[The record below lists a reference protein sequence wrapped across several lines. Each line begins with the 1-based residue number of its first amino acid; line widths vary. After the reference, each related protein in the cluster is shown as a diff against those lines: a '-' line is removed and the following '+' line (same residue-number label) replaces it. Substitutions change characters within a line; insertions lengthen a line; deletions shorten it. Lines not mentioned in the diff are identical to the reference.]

1 MTENN
6 FQIDS
11 AAVSDR
17 GLSEKRPQNEDSF
30 LEMNERGLFAV
41 ADGVGGAQAGD
52 VASQMAIEILA
63 EAFINL
69 RENGDAEEMMKIA
82 IERANEAIYQMS
94 HDLPQLS
101 TMATTIV
108 ALRLDGNIATI
119 GHVGDSRIYRLDE
132 KGNLYR
138 ETQDHSM
145 VEEEVQAGRMTAHQA
160 ATHPNRNVISRALGA
175 DSFVEV
181 DMKTIMF
188 EPRTTFLLCSDGITR
203 HIDDFQLRELL
214 QSGDNPANICRRM
227 KEICYERG
235 AEDNLTA
242 VIAKV
247 SDIVA
252 DKNNGSRKS
261 VLDFEETT
269 IATARPPQNE
279 NWIAADNLTEAPT
292 QPIQMSATEDKSGQ
306 DIDLTD
312 EILAP
317 ASVRNAN
324 SAVLQTENIHKPDI
338 RKVEVE
344 RDVKSYKVEKA
355 SGFGKLLSSFLL
367 LLLGGVIG
375 AGAVYFLFQN
385 KPQPEVPQIVEQQ
398 TPNIP
403 YSAFEDNRRNVDR
416 NPEQYIFASS
426 GRAESAED
434 YYLLGR
440 ASLLTGKYPEAKK
453 AFEEAKNRL
462 AQTSE
467 VNSKMLAN
475 EIAMAL
481 AIINDPSAQKSF
493 EKDMS
498 LNKSDSNA
506 QLNANNGI
514 NANFGANSA
523 NKPANSSNSNQDLD
537 NN

>member
-1 MTENN
+1 MTGNN

-11 AAVSDR
+11 AAVSDK
-17 GLSEKRPQNEDSF
+17 GLSEKRPQNEDSY
-30 LEMNERGLFAV
+30 LEMRDRGLFAV

-52 VASQMAIEILA
+52 VASQMAMEIVA
-63 EAFINL
+63 EAFMNL
-69 RENGDAEEMMKIA
+69 RQNSDAEEMMKIA

-108 ALRLDGNIATI
+108 ALHIDGNIATI

-145 VEEEVQAGRMTAHQA
+145 VEEEVRAGRMTAHQA
-160 ATHPNRNVISRALGA
+160 ATHPSRNIISRALGA
-175 DSFVEV
+175 DSSVEV

-214 QSGDNPANICRRM
+214 QSGDDPASICRLM

-247 SDIVA
+247 SHVA
-252 DKNNGSRKS
+252 NEKSNGSKKT

-269 IATARPPQNE
+269 IAAARPPLNE
-279 NWIAADNLTEAPT
+279 NWVTPDNLNELPT
-292 QPIQMSATEDKSGQ
+292 YPLQIPEKQNTSEPDV
-306 DIDLTD
+306 DLTD
-312 EILAP
+312 EILTP
-317 ASVRNAN
+317 VSVKKSN
-324 SAVLQTENIHKPDI
+324 SPVLLTEDI
-338 RKVEVE
+338 RKTSAEKVAVE
-344 RDVKSYKVEKA
+344 RDVKSYKVEEA
-355 SGFGKLLSSFLL
+355 SGFGRFFSSLLF
-367 LLLGGVIG
+367 LLLGGLIG
-375 AGAVYFLFQN
+375 AGGVYFLLQN
-385 KPQPEVPQIVEQQ
+385 KPQPEIPQIVQQQ

-416 NPEQYIFASS
+416 NPAQYIFASN
-426 GRAESAED
+426 GKAESAEE

-440 ASLLTGKYPEAKK
+440 ANLLSGKYPEAKK

-467 VNSKMLAN
+467 VNSKILAN
-475 EIAMAL
+475 ETAMAL
-481 AIINDPSAQKSF
+481 AIINDPFAQKAF
-493 EKDMS
+493 EKDMI
-498 LNKSDSNA
+498 LNKADNSP
-506 QLNANNGI
+506 QANVSIGGNI
-514 NANFGANSA
+514 NVEANTVNR
-523 NKPANSSNSNQDLD
+523 
-537 NN
+537 